1 MFDVDAAGCLL
12 PSLVCSGRHLD
23 LRKVAGLKAEGDSP
37 FAYFWWVHPRKM
49 RVYNIVRPLSQTHV
63 LFSCI

>member
-1 MFDVDAAGCLL
+1 VQSADRFDVDAAGCLL

-37 FAYFWWVHPRKM
+37 FAYFWWVHPTKNAGSATVTEKR
-49 RVYNIVRPLSQTHV
+49 
-63 LFSCI
+63 